1 MNDAKIQKATLSV
14 ALRLFQMLS
23 HLCNSVAGS
32 LFYTFN
38 QMFFLRYTLLPAYPL
53 S

>member
-1 MNDAKIQKATLSV
+1 MNGAKIQKATLSV

-32 LFYTFN
+32 LFYAFN
-38 QMFFLRYTLLPAYPL
+38 QAFLRYILLPAYPP